1 VTNSEL
7 ALRIALIA
15 LIREVEKICDAG
27 NKVPE
32 RNEAYRNAVKLIEK
46 KDEPA

>member
-1 VTNSEL
+1 MTNSEL

-32 RNEAYRNAVKLIEK
+32 RIEAYRNAVKLMWK

>member
-27 NKVPE
+27 NKTPS
-32 RNEAYRNAVKLIEK
+32 RNKAYQDAVNLIDALTE
-46 KDEPA
+46 